1 MPPFVSMPI
10 VPDVPSL
17 EPVRLVLVP
26 VCCFYC
32 GHAVEEEIAEWR
44 IHHLFGLFHCPT
56 HAGAAERDCK
66 EFMRQRGIVR
76 ICDAREHSVL
86 GPFLVSL
93 GSTIPVLRSS
103 GEVDTNW
110 FIPVLDEVPILRRS
124 RTTGAWG
131 FNLTNGSSDKFV
143 PLSQFRDTRVVP
155 HMKEEATN
163 LLDSVENLLAAGL
176 YG

>member
-1 MPPFVSMPI
+1 MPPFVSMPA
-10 VPDVPSL
+10 VPSL

-26 VCCFYC
+26 LCCFYC
-32 GHAVEEEIAEWR
+32 GHAVEAEIAEWR

-66 EFMRQRGIVR
+66 DFMRQRGIVR

-86 GPFLVSL
+86 GPFLTAL

-103 GEVDTNW
+103 GEVDTNC
-110 FIPVLDEVPILRRS
+110 FFLVLDEVPILRRS
-124 RTTGAWG
+124 RTTGVWG

-143 PLSQFRDTRVVP
+143 PLSQFRDPRVYTLL
-155 HMKEEATN
+155 KEEARQ
-163 LLDSVENLLAAGL
+163 LLPSVETVLTEGF
-176 YG
+176 YE